1 MKKFEIVNF
10 PIFGKN
16 RKLLRIMKLT
26 LLILTTCFIQVSATV
41 YSQNTKFTF
50 DVKNK
55 RVVDILRDI
64 EDQSEFRFFYQR
76 EQVDVERKVD
86 LKATDQTIEQ
96 ILTKLFAEEG
106 IDFIMRSDHLILL
119 KPVELTPDNLR
130 FWVEDQQQQ
139 PAISGK
145 VTDSSGQPLPGA
157 TVVVKGTTQ
166 GTVTDSDGNYSLTNI
181 PEDATLVFS
190 FVGMRTQEIV
200 VGNQTTINVTMEEET
215 IGIEEVVAI
224 GYGTQ
229 KKVNLTS
236 AVSTI
241 KSEEILTTTHT
252 SMASRLQGKVSGLQ
266 IRQNSGQPGTFDA
279 MISIRGFGAPL
290 YVIDGVQSD
299 VGEFQRLTPED
310 IENISVLKDGAAAI
324 YGLNAG
330 NGVILVT
337 TKRGAAGKNKFQYNG
352 TVSFNTPTDIP
363 KLMNAYE
370 WLTARNEAAVNVGS
384 APIYTNEELE
394 KWRTGAPGY
403 ESTNWY
409 DETMKQ
415 YAVSNQHTLSA
426 EGGNEKLSYYTSLGY
441 MSDAGLL
448 KTNDIGYEQ
457 YSGRANLTARLT
469 NNLTANI
476 DLSGRYYETKSPSID
491 FFSIMRGTVSLQP
504 IHKPYAN
511 NNPEYP
517 AYVFDGQA
525 WNSVVTS
532 DADVVGYSK
541 QRNKMFRSAGSLTYD
556 VPFIEGLQIKGLA
569 AYESNNNLGRSLYK
583 SFNMYTYDGAND
595 TYVPF
600 TYGYPTQLHNSWIDG
615 NSLLLQAHLNYNKTL
630 AKNHNLSFTAVYE
643 ERKIWSQNAG
653 LMREFHFFTLDQI
666 DFGDTAGQRNS
677 GMESQEGYRSLV
689 GRITY
694 DYMGKYLLEA
704 AARYDGSYRYH
715 PDQRWGFFPVVSG
728 GWRISEEEFF
738 KENVPL
744 VSNLKLRASYGVV
757 GENQGIPF
765 QYIGGFSL
773 NQGGYEFADGVRTSG
788 VGAPGVVNEDLTW
801 STSSIKDIGFDL
813 GMFEGSLSAEF
824 DVYQRDRSGLL
835 ATRFATLTNTFGASL
850 PQENLNKDRVRGIEF
865 NVGYANQ
872 ITNDL
877 SVNIDANFNFARTMI
892 VYAERGPFENS
903 MDRWRSGVNERW
915 SDIVWMYDIIGQ
927 FQSEEEI
934 ANSPVQNGTL
944 GNSRELPGDYKY
956 RDVNN
961 DGIIDGN
968 DMIPLEWGGNPKMYY
983 GLNLEVNWRN
993 FDFNMLWQGSAK
1005 YSLRFT
1011 HVYATYLWNDA
1022 NMPAY
1027 FNDRWH
1033 RSDPNDPNSKWIPGE
1048 WPPIRRQP
1056 DMGAMYNESSVW
1068 RRDASYLRLKSLG
1081 VGYTLPNQLL
1091 NGFGIR
1097 DLRFFVN
1104 GYNLLTITDPFLKA
1118 FDPERTEGAYN
1129 AGWVYPLNK
1138 SFNIGIN
1145 LSF

>member
-1 MKKFEIVNF
+1 ME
-10 PIFGKN
+10 
-16 RKLLRIMKLT
+16 
-26 LLILTTCFIQVSATV
+26 
-41 YSQNTKFTF
+41 
-50 DVKNK
+50 
-55 RVVDILRDI
+55 
-64 EDQSEFRFFYQR
+64 
-76 EQVDVERKVD
+76 
-86 LKATDQTIEQ
+86 
-96 ILTKLFAEEG
+96 
-106 IDFIMRSDHLILL
+106 
-119 KPVELTPDNLR
+119 
-130 FWVEDQQQQ
+130 
-139 PAISGK
+139 
-145 VTDSSGQPLPGA
+145 
-157 TVVVKGTTQ
+157 
-166 GTVTDSDGNYSLTNI
+166 
-181 PEDATLVFS
+181 EDAV
-190 FVGMRTQEIV
+190 
-200 VGNQTTINVTMEEET
+200 
-215 IGIEEVVAI
+215 GIEEVVAV

-279 MISIRGFGAPL
+279 SISIRGFGAPL
-290 YVIDGVQSD
+290 YIIDGIQSD

-363 KLMNAYE
+363 KLMNAHE

-394 KWRTGAPGY
+394 KWKNGEPGY
-403 ESTNWY
+403 ESTDWY
-409 DETMKQ
+409 GETMKK
-415 YAVSNQHTLSA
+415 YAVSHQHTFSA

-476 DLSGRYYETKSPSID
+476 DLSGRYYETESPSID
-491 FFSIMRGTVSLQP
+491 FSSIMRGTVSLQP

-541 QRNKMFRSAGSLTYD
+541 HRNKVFRSVASLTYD
-556 VPFIEGLQIKGLA
+556 VPFIEGLQVKTLA
-569 AYESNNNLGRSLYK
+569 AYESNNGLSRALLK
-583 SFNMYTYDGAND
+583 SFKMYTYDGAND
-595 TYVPF
+595 AYVPF
-600 TYGYPTQLHNSWIDG
+600 TYGYPTQLHNNWTDG
-615 NSLLLQAHLNYNKTL
+615 NSLLLQAHLNYKKTL
-630 AKNHNLSFTAVYE
+630 AKKHNLGVTAVYE
-643 ERKIWSQNAG
+643 ERKIWSQSAG
-653 LMREFHFFTLDQI
+653 LMREFQFFTLAQI
-666 DFGDTAGQRNS
+666 NFGDTDSQKNS
-677 GMESQEGYRSLV
+677 GMEGQEGYRSLV

-694 DYMGKYLLEA
+694 DYMGKYMLEA

-715 PDQRWGFFPVVSG
+715 PDRRWGFFPVVSG
-728 GWRISEEEFF
+728 GWRISEEGFF

-757 GENQGIPF
+757 GENAGSAF

-773 NQGGYEFADGVRTSG
+773 NQGGYEFADGARTSG
-788 VGAPGVVNEDLTW
+788 VSAPGVINEDLTW
-801 STSSIKDIGFDL
+801 YTSRIKDVGFDL
-813 GMFEGSLSAEF
+813 GLLDGSLNIEF
-824 DVYQRDRSGLL
+824 DIYQRDRRGLL

-865 NVGYANQ
+865 AVGYANK
-872 ITNDL
+872 ITKDL
-877 SVNIDANFNFARTMI
+877 SVNISANFNFARTMT

-903 MDRWRSGVNERW
+903 IDRWTNGANERW
-915 SDIVWMYDIIGQ
+915 GDIVWMYDVIGQ

-956 RDVNN
+956 RDFNN
-961 DGIIDGN
+961 DGIIDEN
-968 DMIPLEWGGNPKMYY
+968 DLIPVEWGGNPKMHY
-983 GLNLEVNWRN
+983 GLTLGAKWRN

-1011 HVYATYLWNDA
+1011 HIYGTYLWNDA

-1033 RSDPNDPNSKWIPGE
+1033 RSDPSDPNSEWIPGK
-1048 WPPIRRQP
+1048 WPAIRRQA

-1068 RRDASYLRLKSLG
+1068 RRDATYVRLKSVE
-1081 VGYTLPNQLL
+1081 VGYTMPNHLL
-1091 NGFGIR
+1091 NDSGFR
-1097 DLRFFVN
+1097 DLRIFVN
-1104 GYNLLTITDPFLKA
+1104 GYNLLTICDPFLKA
-1118 FDPERTEGAYN
+1118 FDPERTEGSYN
-1129 AGWVYPLNK
+1129 TGWVYPLNK
-1138 SFNIGIN
+1138 SFNIGVN
-1145 LSF
+1145 VSF